1 MNKTKNEI
9 INEFRKLVIEN
20 PNLPIRFFVGE
31 DAWCGEWAYNEAFIT
46 SVSISET
53 VCYEEEY
60 IEFEDYEDELYERL
74 ADEYQNDD
82 HLKEAVEK
90 ILSETKTET
99 AICVRID

>member
-1 MNKTKNEI
+1 MSKVQNEI

-31 DAWCGEWAYNEAFIT
+31 DAWCGEWAYNEAFIS
-46 SVSISET
+46 SVEIAET

-60 IEFEDYEDELYERL
+60 ILIEDYEDELYDRL
-74 ADEYQNDD
+74 ADEYEDDD
-82 HLKEAVEK
+82 HLKDAVEEIMLK
-90 ILSETKTET
+90 VKTEK